1 MNITYIGS
9 KSTRPPISRINSS
22 RIHFQDPLQSRSSL
36 RTVETTPER
45 SSHRREEKNKN
56 LLTTPVVEAIV
67 QFEDNYDFAEGGTML
82 KKCSQSCY
90 YLFQDWYEINI
101 HIDN

>member
-1 MNITYIGS
+1 MT
-9 KSTRPPISRINSS
+9 
-22 RIHFQDPLQSRSSL
+22 
-36 RTVETTPER
+36 RTVK
-45 SSHRREEKNKN
+45 EEKNKN